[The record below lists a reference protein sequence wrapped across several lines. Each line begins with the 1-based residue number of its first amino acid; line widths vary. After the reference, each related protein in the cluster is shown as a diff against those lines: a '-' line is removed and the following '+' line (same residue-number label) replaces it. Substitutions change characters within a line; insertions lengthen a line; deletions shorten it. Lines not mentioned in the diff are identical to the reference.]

1 MDRTGRYPARTMK
14 EIKTMDKLMTTE
26 AENLQNRIKY
36 LEGEIKVLRE
46 KAKVLTQVPP
56 ITIRLDAA
64 TKQVAQDIV
73 DYINGIGGIDI

>member
-1 MDRTGRYPARTMK
+1 
-14 EIKTMDKLMTTE
+14 MDKLMTTE